1 MKEIKDRILGSE
13 KIAWKKLK
21 PFQPENLKVMSK
33 ESFELLKNSITSN
46 DFNAAFD
53 IWKENDENLWILD
66 GHHRRYALE
75 ALEKDGYV
83 IPEKFS
89 CTIIDCKDSQD
100 ACYVIASKASS
111 HAKMDELGF
120 AEWATLN
127 DLDFDR
133 LKSTLDIPD
142 IDIDKIWNQN
152 VEQLEPQSDEDE
164 VPELKI
170 EATTKPGDI
179 WILGNH
185 RLLCGD
191 SINVLDVEKLLNNTQ
206 PDMVYTDPPYGIDE
220 NTDRVRSKITQV
232 ATAGVYEKII
242 GDDSTQT
249 AIDAYNLCASF
260 NIPVMVF
267 WGANYYA
274 HSLPETGNWLVW
286 DKREE
291 DKQRDVNSDAE
302 LAWVKS
308 RFNSVRLFRH
318 LWKGMIKASEH
329 GEGRIHPTQKP
340 VALAEWCFDEYSKES
355 KTVFDLF
362 GGSGST
368 LIACEKT
375 NRTCL
380 MIEISPAYC
389 DQIIKRWQ
397 KYTGKKATHE
407 DTKQTF
413 DELSPLV

>member
-133 LKSTLDIPD
+133 LKSTLDI
-142 IDIDKIWNQN
+142 Q
-152 VEQLEPQSDEDE
+152 
-164 VPELKI
+164 
-170 EATTKPGDI
+170 
-179 WILGNH
+179 ILI
-185 RLLCGD
+185 
-191 SINVLDVEKLLNNTQ
+191 SIK
-206 PDMVYTDPPYGIDE
+206 YGI
-220 NTDRVRSKITQV
+220 
-232 ATAGVYEKII
+232 
-242 GDDSTQT
+242 
-249 AIDAYNLCASF
+249 
-260 NIPVMVF
+260 
-267 WGANYYA
+267 
-274 HSLPETGNWLVW
+274 
-286 DKREE
+286 
-291 DKQRDVNSDAE
+291 
-302 LAWVKS
+302 
-308 RFNSVRLFRH
+308 
-318 LWKGMIKASEH
+318 
-329 GEGRIHPTQKP
+329 
-340 VALAEWCFDEYSKES
+340 
-355 KTVFDLF
+355 KT
-362 GGSGST
+362 
-368 LIACEKT
+368 
-375 NRTCL
+375 
-380 MIEISPAYC
+380 
-389 DQIIKRWQ
+389 
-397 KYTGKKATHE
+397 
-407 DTKQTF
+407 
-413 DELSPLV
+413 